1 MSTAILENPVLNGV
15 DCAALKQLIRDV
27 AADPA
32 NAQVKFGVTTHWR
45 GGVVSETIVD
55 GYELGGRRIAKNFT
69 IRIDE
74 PLELCGTN
82 SQPNPQ
88 EMLMAAFNAC
98 MLVGYVA
105 GATLHG
111 IELEE
116 LVISTHGDLDLRGFL
131 GLDAAVKP
139 GYDEIHYVVRIK
151 GNGTREQ
158 FEEIHRTVMA
168 TSPNRW
174 NIANPIRLTS
184 ELIAECTPAY
194 DC

>member
-1 MSTAILENPVLNGV
+1 MNGV
-15 DCAALKQLIRDV
+15 DTEALRQLVRSV

-32 NAQVKFGVTTHWR
+32 NAQVKFAVTTHWK
-45 GGVVSETIVD
+45 GGAVSETFVD
-55 GYELGGRRIAKNFT
+55 SYEIGGRRVPKSFC
-69 IRIDE
+69 IRVDE

-82 SQPNPQ
+82 SNPNPQ

-105 GATLHG
+105 GASLHG
-111 IELEE
+111 VELDE
-116 LVISTHGDLDLRGFL
+116 LVIATDGELDLRGFL
-131 GLDAAVKP
+131 GLDPNVKP

-174 NIANPIRLTS
+174 NLANPVKLTS
-184 ELIAECTPAY
+184 ELIAESTGY